1 MDKEHRNIL
10 SIFILPE
17 LQSVSLKEKLQFYP
31 QLFKGIVDKI
41 TLMRPAF
48 MDFPWHRPTFA
59 GCADPEGF
67 NLRIVSE
74 VLILWKRTRRW
85 IFYCD

>member
-17 LQSVSLKEKLQFYP
+17 LQSVSLKEMQQFYP

-41 TLMRPAF
+41 SSMKPALMDLSGIALS
-48 MDFPWHRPTFA
+48 FA
-59 GCADPEGF
+59 GCSDAGSF
-67 NLRIVSE
+67 R
-74 VLILWKRTRRW
+74 
-85 IFYCD
+85 FYSYLKL

>member
-10 SIFILPE
+10 SIFILLE
-17 LQSVSLKEKLQFYP
+17 LQSVSLKEMQPFYP

-41 TLMRPAF
+41 SSMKPAL

-59 GCADPEGF
+59 GCSDPGSF
-67 NLRIVSE
+67 NLRIVTE
-74 VLILWKRTRRW
+74 VIIPWKRS
-85 IFYCD
+85 

>member
-17 LQSVSLKEKLQFYP
+17 LQSVYLKEKQQFYP

-41 TLMRPAF
+41 SSMKPAL

-59 GCADPEGF
+59 GCSDPGDF
-67 NLRIVSE
+67 NLRIVTE
-74 VLILWKRTRRW
+74 VMFLWKRSCR
-85 IFYCD
+85 